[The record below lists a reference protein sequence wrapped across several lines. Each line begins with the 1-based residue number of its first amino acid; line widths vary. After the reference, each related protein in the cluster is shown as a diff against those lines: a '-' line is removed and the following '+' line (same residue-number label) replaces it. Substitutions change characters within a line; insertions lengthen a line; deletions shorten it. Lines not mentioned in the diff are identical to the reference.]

1 MKTLI
6 VEDDAFFRSVI
17 EDAIAS
23 SRMECDVLV
32 AATGQS
38 ALALLEEHG
47 QRVGVALVDLGL
59 PDMNGLEVIGAIHE
73 QYPDIRILVIS
84 SSAEES
90 RLFSAVRL
98 GAVGY
103 IVKGDAHISISR
115 ALEQLMDGL
124 HPISPQLAGYLLKR
138 VDKQT
143 PTATAEV
150 AVDRL
155 ELSPLTA
162 REREL
167 LVQFAEGASYAKAAD
182 NMNISVATAQTHAR
196 NLYRKLG
203 VHSGLQALS
212 KARAHG
218 LL

>member
-6 VEDDAFFRSVI
+6 IEDDAFFRSVI
-17 EDAIAS
+17 ADAIAN
-23 SRMECDVLV
+23 SRMESESLV
-32 AATGQS
+32 TATGKG
-38 ALALLEEHG
+38 ALELLEEHG
-47 QRVGVALVDLGL
+47 EHIGVALVDLGL
-59 PDMNGLEVIGAIHE
+59 PDMDGLEIIRIIHDTR
-73 QYPDIRILVIS
+73 PDVRILVIS

-90 RLFSAVRL
+90 RLFSALRF

-115 ALEQLMDGL
+115 AIEQLVDGL
-124 HPISPQLAGYLLKR
+124 HPISPQLAGYLLKQVEMESTVMTDTADGDD
-138 VDKQT
+138 VD
-143 PTATAEV
+143 
-150 AVDRL
+150 
-155 ELSPLTA
+155 LSVLTK

-167 LVQFAEGASYAKAAD
+167 LVQFADGASYAKAAD

-196 NLYRKLG
+196 NLYRKMG

-212 KARAHG
+212 KARSQG

>member
-1 MKTLI
+1 MQTLI

-17 EDAIAS
+17 KDAIES
-23 SRMECDVLV
+23 SRMDCEVLL
-32 AATGQS
+32 APTGHE
-38 ALALLEEHG
+38 AINMIAEYGHEI
-47 QRVGVALVDLGL
+47 GVALVDLGL
-59 PDMNGLEVIGAIHE
+59 PDMDGLQVIREINA
-73 QYPDIRILVIS
+73 QFPDVRILVIS
-84 SSAEES
+84 SSAEED
-90 RLFSAVRL
+90 RLLAAVRL

-103 IVKGDAHISISR
+103 IVKGDAHISIAR
-115 ALEQLMDGL
+115 AIEQLMDGL

-138 VDKQT
+138 VFKEDPPVVMPDE
-143 PTATAEV
+143 PTN
-150 AVDRL
+150 
-155 ELSPLTA
+155 LSPLTR

-167 LVQFAEGASYAKAAD
+167 LVQFADGASYAQAAD
-182 NMNISVATAQTHAR
+182 SMNISVATAQTHAR